1 MRFGP
6 QPPRRRTGD
15 VHRGNGCAPGS
26 NSMRKPGDERRGDAG
41 KVNSPRYVPATRQI
55 INAVKIC
62 QTTALV
68 ISDRRQ
74 NFHGFGWCRPRYAT
88 GRGLKFKENRHGE
101 FDVGKASH
109 TDLAR
114 EPAAPFPGTDGL
126 GWRCGTWHRAL
137 IHLLSANYHVANM
150 ADMQGNGLTVFWHLF
165 SQICGDCSG
174 EKSANRADAQHN
186 RITTRTKLPARAP
199 PA

>member
-1 MRFGP
+1 MSIEETAVRP
-6 QPPRRRTGD
+6 NQIQRRSRVTNDGET
-15 VHRGNGCAPGS
+15 REKA
-26 NSMRKPGDERRGDAG
+26 
-41 KVNSPRYVPATRQI
+41 NSPRYVPATRQI
-55 INAVKIC
+55 INAVKTC
-62 QTTALV
+62 QTTTLA

-74 NFHGFGWCRPRYAT
+74 NFPDLGRRRPRYAM
-88 GRGLKFKENRHGE
+88 GRGLKFKENRHGK
-101 FDVGKASH
+101 FDVGKATH
-109 TDLAR
+109 NDLAR

-165 SQICGDCSG
+165 SQICADCLG
-174 EKSANRADAQHN
+174 KKPANRADTQHN
-186 RITTRTKLPARAP
+186 GITARTKLPAHAP